1 MFLQTETRKSELE
14 AGLSTNLVK
23 RQQELEVQL
32 TSNDPDVLQ
41 ADLETKRQ
49 ELQTAK
55 RVVEEATK
63 NLKG

>member
-1 MFLQTETRKSELE
+1 M
-14 AGLSTNLVK
+14 K